1 MHDTIIPFLQCLTCG
16 QELRLTSATE
26 ANSAGEISA
35 GTLVCAEGHTWP
47 VEGGVLAFTREDA
60 PSDPWSRTYADY
72 DQYRH
77 DQDEMIATS
86 RAAVAPLVTAVKQAP
101 PDLLVDVCT
110 GQGGLLFNLLDS
122 LSPETEVVALDM
134 SLTIMQHDQR
144 YLRERYGHRIVSFI
158 ACDAAQIPIKSSVF
172 PRAVSLGMGNML
184 GKMPQGLREVL
195 RILMPGGR
203 FLFTHN
209 YVEPQSEGWRHV
221 MEGFLHEGSTGDIG
235 YLGLEREFV
244 KLMDSIGFRDY
255 GIEVTRK
262 VIGEPDRDQASG
274 MLPYPN
280 EPLWETLVL
289 ATK

>member
-1 MHDTIIPFLQCLTCG
+1 MQ
-16 QELRLTSATE
+16 
-26 ANSAGEISA
+26 AGR
-35 GTLVCAEGHTWP
+35 H
-47 VEGGVLAFTREDA
+47 EDA

-72 DQYRH
+72 DRYRH

-86 RAAVAPLVTAVKQAP
+86 HAAVAPLVTAVKQAP

-134 SLTIMQHDQR
+134 SLTIMHHNQR
-144 YLRERYGHRIVSFI
+144 YLRERYRHRIVSLI
-158 ACDAAQIPIKSSVF
+158 ACDVARIPIKSSVF
-172 PRAVSLGMGNML
+172 PCAVSFGMANML
-184 GKMPQGLREVL
+184 GKMPQGLREVV

-203 FLFTHN
+203 FVFTHN
-209 YVEPQSEGWRHV
+209 HVEPQSEGWQHV
-221 MEGFLHEGSTGDIG
+221 MERHLREGGTGDIG
-235 YLGLEREFV
+235 YLGLEREFA

-255 GIEVTRK
+255 DIEVTRK

-274 MLPYPN
+274 VFPYPN